1 MCICHFWENVS
12 IQFNLLNEIFYPIFL
27 SRFICLK
34 YSWIAGKGRAG
45 FAISRN
51 CSRSRQI
58 SVKSAFCFRYFSC
71 FRSLSNRPINYKNI
85 LIAAEN
91 ITRKR
96 LQGKICVDC
105 FICKY
110 VICRYC
116 VIVYIIAILIQ
127 STHNNSN
134 AFMKLYNNRCITNI
148 FAATTHYSSLILFE
162 SYMEFVTQ
170 VTLHICSDSKL
181 GFYVT

>member
-85 LIAAEN
+85 LVAAEN

-96 LQGKICVDC
+96 LQGKYVYSREY
-105 FICKY
+105 KY
-110 VICRYC
+110 LYSAIRLYETKCLHFSCMYKYNNLLQAFTKSC
-116 VIVYIIAILIQ
+116 CYII
-127 STHNNSN
+127 NNEISS
-134 AFMKLYNNRCITNI
+134 I
-148 FAATTHYSSLILFE
+148 FRR
-162 SYMEFVTQ
+162 
-170 VTLHICSDSKL
+170 
-181 GFYVT
+181 

>member
-85 LIAAEN
+85 LVAAEN

-96 LQGKICVDC
+96 LQGKYVYSREY
-105 FICKY
+105 KY
-110 VICRYC
+110 LYSAIRLYETKCLHFSCMYKYNNLLQAFTKSC
-116 VIVYIIAILIQ
+116 CYIID
-127 STHNNSN
+127 N
-134 AFMKLYNNRCITNI
+134 
-148 FAATTHYSSLILFE
+148 
-162 SYMEFVTQ
+162 
-170 VTLHICSDSKL
+170 
-181 GFYVT
+181 

>member
-1 MCICHFWENVS
+1 MDINDKLLGCCSWCGRSIVDIYLMCICHFWENVS
-12 IQFNLLNEIFYPIFL
+12 IQFNLFNGTFYPIFL

-34 YSWIAGKGRAG
+34 YSWIAARGRAG

-71 FRSLSNRPINYKNI
+71 FRSLSNRPFNYKNI

-105 FICKY
+105 FICIMKML
-110 VICRYC
+110 CDC
-116 VIVYIIAILIQ
+116 VCV
-127 STHNNSN
+127 HNCN
-134 AFMKLYNNRCITNI
+134 TN
-148 FAATTHYSSLILFE
+148 TVHT
-162 SYMEFVTQ
+162 
-170 VTLHICSDSKL
+170 
-181 GFYVT
+181 